1 MVNRS
6 QQGKADL
13 ARQLEESQRTLRDYF
28 AAEAMQAHVLLA
40 LVAAT
45 MHGKGVTA
53 EISLSPEKI
62 AKGAYILADAMLAE
76 RAN

>member
-1 MVNRS
+1 MDSDGGPAFARS
-6 QQGKADL
+6 GYSGCQNGM
-13 ARQLEESQRTLRDYF
+13 SLRDYF

-40 LVAAT
+40 LVVAT